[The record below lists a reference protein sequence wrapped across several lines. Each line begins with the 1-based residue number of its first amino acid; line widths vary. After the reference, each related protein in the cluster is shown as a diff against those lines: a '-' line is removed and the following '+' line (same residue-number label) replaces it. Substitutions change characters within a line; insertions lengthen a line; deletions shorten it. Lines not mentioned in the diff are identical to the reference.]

1 MFKSYLKL
9 ALRNLWKR
17 KTTTAINVLSL
28 SVGLASCALVFL
40 FCQHELSFDKGF
52 DNGDDIYRVTST
64 FSDGGKA
71 PTTALPFSKY
81 LKAKFRR

>member
-9 ALRNLWKR
+9 SLRNLWKH
-17 KTTTAINVLSL
+17 KTTAAINVLSL

-52 DNGDDIYRVTST
+52 DNSAGYI
-64 FSDGGKA
+64 
-71 PTTALPFSKY
+71 
-81 LKAKFRR
+81 